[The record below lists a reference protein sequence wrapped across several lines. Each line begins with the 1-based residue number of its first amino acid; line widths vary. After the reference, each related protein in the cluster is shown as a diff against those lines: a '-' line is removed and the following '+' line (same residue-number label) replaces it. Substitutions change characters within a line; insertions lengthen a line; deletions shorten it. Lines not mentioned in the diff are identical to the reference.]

1 MTKKMSAE
9 TNAINWFEIAVTD
22 IARAKIFYETI
33 LEIEM
38 TPMEMMGMKMAMLPY
53 DSSKGTVGGALVQSE
68 RHTPGAT
75 GAVIYLNANPDLYL
89 VFNRIEKAGGK
100 TSMPKTLIDK
110 NTGYMAFFTDTEG
123 NTVGLHS
130 NK

>member
-1 MTKKMSAE
+1 MTKKISAE
-9 TNAINWFEIAVTD
+9 TNAINWFEIAVAD
-22 IARAKIFYETI
+22 IARAKKFYETI

-38 TPMEMMGMKMAMLPY
+38 TPMKMMGMKMAMFPY
-53 DSSKGTVGGALVQSE
+53 DGSKGTVGGALVQSE

-75 GAVIYLNANPDLYL
+75 GAVIYLNANPDLDL

>member
-1 MTKKMSAE
+1 MTKKISAE
-9 TNAINWFEIAVTD
+9 TNAINWFEIPVTD
-22 IARAKIFYETI
+22 IARAKKFYETI

-38 TPMEMMGMKMAMLPY
+38 TPMEMMGMKMAMFPY
-53 DSSKGTVGGALVQSE
+53 DGSKGTVGGALVQSKM
-68 RHTPGAT
+68 HTPSAT
-75 GAVIYLNANPDLYL
+75 GAVIYLNANPDLDL
-89 VFNRIEKAGGK
+89 VLNRIEKADGK

>member
-1 MTKKMSAE
+1 MTKKISAE

-22 IARAKIFYETI
+22 IARAKKFYETI

-38 TPMEMMGMKMAMLPY
+38 TPMEMMGMKMAMFPY
-53 DSSKGTVGGALVQSE
+53 DGSKGTVGGALVQSE
-68 RHTPGAT
+68 MHTPSAT
-75 GAVIYLNANPDLYL
+75 GAVIYLNANPDLDL

-100 TSMPKTLIDK
+100 ISMPKTLIDK